1 MTDIAFASLA
11 ELARGL
17 RDRRYSCVELTE
29 VYLAR
34 IARFDEKANAYA
46 DLYAESARLAAQAA
60 DLQRRAGLPLSPLH
74 GLPIAVK
81 DLCEIEGQVT
91 TAGSFAWKSR
101 RSTVSGAVAERLRAA
116 GMVLLG
122 KTHMGEFAFG
132 GWGIN
137 PRMGTPRNPWDWSGR
152 ARAPGGSSSGS
163 AVAVA
168 AGLAPGAIGSDTGGS
183 VRVPAAFNGL
193 TGLKPTYGRIS
204 VYGAVPLAASL
215 DSIGTLTRTV
225 EDAAL
230 LIDVLAGFDPRD
242 PHSRPAPPG
251 APRACATDSIG
262 HLRVA
267 VMQPHQY
274 PWPVTAEVQNALDD
288 AARVLDSLGCRVG
301 PAELPMTFAQMQ
313 PANAVIVEAEGYGV
327 HAEYIGDGNLPLGA
341 WVRKRISR
349 GRSHSAR
356 DYLTALA
363 HRQAAARSF
372 EEWMQ
377 SRDLLLTPT
386 LPYPAPAL
394 AEIDEDTPSVGS
406 FTRAVNYLGACA
418 VSLPAGFSNDG
429 LPIGVQLISK
439 PWNESLLIQ
448 AGEAFQAVT
457 DWHRRT
463 PSGVR

>member
-1 MTDIAFASLA
+1 MNDIAFSSLG

-17 RDRRYSCVELTE
+17 RDGLYSCVELTDL
-29 VYLAR
+29 YLDR
-34 IARFDEKANAYA
+34 IARFDERANAYVNV
-46 DLYAESARLAAQAA
+46 YAESARLAAQAA
-60 DLQRRAGLPLSPLH
+60 DLQRQGGLPLPPLH
-74 GLPIAVK
+74 GLPIAIK
-81 DLCEIEGQVT
+81 DLCDVAGQVT
-91 TAGSFAWKSR
+91 TAGSYAWKSR
-101 RSTVSGAVAERLRAA
+101 RSSISGAVAERLRAA

-137 PRMGTPRNPWDWSGR
+137 PRMGTPRNPWDWDGPP
-152 ARAPGGSSSGS
+152 RAPGGSSSGS

-230 LIDVLAGFDPRD
+230 LMEALAGLDPRD
-242 PHSRPAPPG
+242 PNSQAEPSSV
-251 APRACATDSIG
+251 PRARATDSIG

-274 PWPVTAEVQNALDD
+274 PWPVTGDVQNAFDD
-288 AARVLDSLGCRVG
+288 AARVLESLGCLIE
-301 PAELPMTFAQMQ
+301 PAEAPMTFAQMQ
-313 PANAVIVEAEGYGV
+313 APNAVIVEAEGFRV
-327 HAEYIGDGNLPLGA
+327 HADYIEDENLPLGA

-349 GRSHSAR
+349 GHAHSAR
-356 DYLTALA
+356 EYLTALA
-363 HRQAAARSF
+363 HRQAASRSL
-372 EEWMQ
+372 EDWMQ
-377 SRDLLLTPT
+377 SYDLFLTPT
-386 LPYPAPAL
+386 LPYAAPRL
-394 AEIDEDTPSVGS
+394 TEIDEDTPSVGS

-429 LPIGVQLISK
+429 LPIGVQLIAK
-439 PWNESLLIQ
+439 PWNETLLIQ
-448 AGEAFQAVT
+448 AGQAFQQAT
-457 DWHRRT
+457 DWHRRK
-463 PSGVR
+463 PPALR